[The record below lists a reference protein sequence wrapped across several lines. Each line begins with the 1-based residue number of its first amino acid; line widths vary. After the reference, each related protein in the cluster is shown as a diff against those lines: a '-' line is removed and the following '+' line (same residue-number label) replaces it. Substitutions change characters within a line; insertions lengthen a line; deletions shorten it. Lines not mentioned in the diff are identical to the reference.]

1 MQHYR
6 ISHVTTFNYSYPVA
20 VSHHSAHLKPR
31 TNAEQKCHRFD
42 LNIRP
47 RTADTTQR
55 IDFFGNTSQLFSI
68 QELHDQL
75 TVESTSIV
83 TSSRVQVALNSLTL
97 PCNDIRDSLIATNR
111 NMLNDELQF
120 VFPTDATPD
129 HESVAAFGKR
139 FFSGEKPIG
148 TSLLEILS
156 AFKTEFDFDATAT
169 DVHTPITESL
179 KKKRGVCQDFAH
191 LMIAAARACGLSAHY
206 CSGYIL
212 TTPPEGQP
220 RLIGADASHAW
231 VAIHVP
237 GIGWVQVDPTN
248 NQSCDDQYV
257 LVAIGRDYSDVT
269 MLKGA
274 VSGGGEHT
282 VDVGVTMLPIDDVPI
297 DQELAPVDR

>member
-31 TNAEQKCHRFD
+31 TNHEQKCHRFD
-42 LNIRP
+42 LNISP
-47 RTADTTQR
+47 KTTDITQR
-55 IDFFGNTSQLFSI
+55 NDFFGNSSQLFSI

-83 TSSRVQVALNSLTL
+83 TSSKVKIDLETLTHTCKTIRNALNEPSQ
-97 PCNDIRDSLIATNR
+97 

-120 VFPTDATPD
+120 VFPTTATPD
-129 HESVAAFGKR
+129 HETVQSFGSR
-139 FFSGEKPIG
+139 FFKDQTPIG
-148 TSLLEILS
+148 ISLLEMLA
-156 AFKTEFDFDATAT
+156 AFKTEFKFDATAT
-169 DVHTPITESL
+169 DIHTPIVESL
-179 KKKRGVCQDFAH
+179 AKKRGVCQDFAH
-191 LMIAAARACGLSAHY
+191 LMIAAARANGLSAHY

-212 TTPPEGQP
+212 TTPPEGED
-220 RLIGADASHAW
+220 RLVGADASHAW

-237 GIGWVQVDPTN
+237 KIGWVHVDPTN

-257 LVAIGRDYSDVT
+257 LVATGRDYTDVT

-274 VSGGGEHT
+274 VTGGGGHT
-282 VDVGVTMLPIDDVPI
+282 VDVGVTMLPIDDVPTFS
-297 DQELAPVDR
+297 E